1 MGRSFVTNPDKN
13 PTLTIMALTWR
24 ASEYLLEQAKK
35 GNLVAGTPTMS
46 ISRRDILKSLTI
58 TAITGSVLR
67 VIPLRGRRIRA
78 PHGARGKGGADDPGL
93 HAQVF
98 LGADTKHCRLC
109 ARRSFPPMRQAKGAI
124 EAGAPEFIDLITSE
138 NKEYQVAL
146 GGGMM
151 WLDHT
156 CVDRYGKAYLDARR
170 EQQKEILDLI
180 AYRKNAKKD
189 PSLGQGIEFFAFL
202 RKLTADGFFTSEI
215 GIEYLGYI
223 GNTFVKEFPGCPPV
237 PEA

>member
-1 MGRSFVTNPDKN
+1 MP
-13 PTLTIMALTWR
+13 
-24 ASEYLLEQAKK
+24 
-35 GNLVAGTPTMS
+35 
-46 ISRRDILKSLTI
+46 ISRRDILKSLTL

-67 VIPLRGRRIRA
+67 VIPLEAAEYAHRMVRA
-78 PHGARGKGGADDPGL
+78 ARATTENQVYAPKFFSAHFYKTLQLLCQTIIPSDAD
-93 HAQVF
+93 
-98 LGADTKHCRLC
+98 
-109 ARRSFPPMRQAKGAI
+109 SKGAL

-146 GGGMM
+146 GGGLM
-151 WLDHT
+151 WLDNT
-156 CVDRYGKAYLDARR
+156 CIDRYGKSYLDCTP

-189 PSLGQGIEFFAFL
+189 PSLGQGIEFFGFL

-237 PEA
+237 PGL